1 MRGLVCDTPFTRSA
15 DACLIGDFI
24 LKSSYIYFAGE
35 ARDAIIE
42 LIMKNCPYNELD
54 WACKM
59 LSTDG
64 YQRLLEVASEL
75 EAYKHESAMEIT
87 ASTRY

>member
-1 MRGLVCDTPFTRSA
+1 
-15 DACLIGDFI
+15 
-24 LKSSYIYFAGE
+24 
-35 ARDAIIE
+35 
-42 LIMKNCPYNELD
+42 MKNCPYNELD

-64 YQRLLEVASEL
+64 YQRMFEVGSEL

-87 ASTRY
+87 ASTKTTVGACIGILYEQMYDDARRNAINEQVDKFVT

>member
-1 MRGLVCDTPFTRSA
+1 
-15 DACLIGDFI
+15 
-24 LKSSYIYFAGE
+24 
-35 ARDAIIE
+35 
-42 LIMKNCPYNELD
+42 MKNCPYNELD

>member
-1 MRGLVCDTPFTRSA
+1 
-15 DACLIGDFI
+15 
-24 LKSSYIYFAGE
+24 
-35 ARDAIIE
+35 
-42 LIMKNCPYNELD
+42 MKNCPYNELD

-64 YQRLLEVASEL
+64 YQRLFEVASEL

-87 ASTRY
+87 ASTR